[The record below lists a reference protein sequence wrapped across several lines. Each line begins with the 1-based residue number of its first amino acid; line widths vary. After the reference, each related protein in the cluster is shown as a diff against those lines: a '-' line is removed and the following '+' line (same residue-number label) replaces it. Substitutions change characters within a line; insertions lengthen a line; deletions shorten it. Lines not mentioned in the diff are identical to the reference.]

1 MALNYIFDE
10 GNNIINES
18 VLISIAIFISL
29 HFLGIA
35 TTCLRLFHRIQ
46 RRQLWWD
53 DFCAFIS
60 MLGEGLIISNY
71 FLLGLR
77 PIDTYPER
85 ARSYFTYSAYLWTPI
100 TMWLARISILT
111 AMIRLVPAGR
121 NQLIT
126 KISTVVFWLMITTIV
141 FTRITM
147 CGVPLPQ
154 FLACHPQ
161 PDYEVG
167 LSLAFGLIGTA
178 WLVGWPLYLL
188 SRMKLAAFEKKIIQA
203 CFASGV
209 SLIALDIAHATA
221 LLMVRA
227 SAYKKHYEAL
237 NTTGNLIVIVSVLCC
252 NSLVLATYVYR
263 LWRQR
268 KQRQAEA
275 EAGEESSSEPESSSE
290 KYTTERTGPT
300 ATTHGTTMTTF
311 GTHTTGIYTSIG
323 DLTSIQTN
331 GANNFSSANT
341 YSVSGATPPQD
352 TSTKGAP
359 LVVSVS

>member
-1 MALNYIFDE
+1 
-10 GNNIINES
+10 
-18 VLISIAIFISL
+18 
-29 HFLGIA
+29 
-35 TTCLRLFHRIQ
+35 
-46 RRQLWWD
+46 
-53 DFCAFIS
+53 

-290 KYTTERTGPT
+290 KCAYSHLPQPPYRTSVLIPISSSKDTTERTGPT